1 MSFTCPDCRTTGSL
15 QIRQSL
21 EIESDARSD
30 EIMLQVV
37 ECRQCSFTAL
47 AVYEESRR
55 GPLDSESYEHTGF
68 RVAGTELEEVIQ
80 WVDACP
86 EPTNHRCRCL
96 VHREMNQKDDAGNW
110 NGRNILRRYDV
121 FSMEL
126 S

>member
-1 MSFTCPDCRTTGSL
+1 MPFTCPECETENAL
-15 QIRQSL
+15 QINQSL
-21 EIESDARSD
+21 ELAADARSD

-37 ECRQCSFTAL
+37 ECRQCSFTGL

-86 EPTNHRCRCL
+86 EPTNHHCQCL
-96 VHREMNQKDDAGNW
+96 VHREMNKKDDAGNW
-110 NGRNILRRYDV
+110 SGRSILRRYET
-121 FSMEL
+121 FPMRL